1 MCALRCALAP
11 VLCYTIPCI
20 SLLFIAPQHSVYI
33 CACVYGYPVYT
44 HVCTSRKKVKLGLF
58 TSLLERCAILPA
70 TRNHFLSMCYPHSFS
85 GTTAFCWWG
94 ICHLEAEESYQC
106 IPLLL
111 RNSYFEK
118 LNFVC
123 ILHIGSI
130 LKKMYCLITQHCLC
144 DDKRDQNP
152 GQNKDLKHLYKKMT
166 F

>member
-118 LNFVC
+118 FELCMYFAYRVHFEENVLFNHPT
-123 ILHIGSI
+123 LPLWWQKGS
-130 LKKMYCLITQHCLC
+130 KPWSK
-144 DDKRDQNP
+144 
-152 GQNKDLKHLYKKMT
+152 
-166 F
+166 